1 MSFHTL
7 LIILLSL
14 GLKERCCFIATA
26 TMNLIHLFVF
36 LFATML
42 QLGGGLADIH
52 EEPATSGKPGHDTNR
67 ALGWWSTSSSK
78 TSKTSK
84 SSKSTDHPTLF
95 PTVAPTLFPTLS
107 PSLFPTVSP
116 TFSPTYCGKA
126 SKSSWTSS
134 RRLNSWSWSKSTKS
148 SCDSGPRPSS
158 SSWRRAARRN
168 TRARDR
174 GNSRRLGSVGGKPNS
189 KELGQAP
196 GDGTEFSPISMKV
209 RRRPVFRGGR
219 PEFDI

>member
-78 TSKTSK
+78 TSK

-95 PTVAPTLFPTLS
+95 PTLAPTLF
-107 PSLFPTVSP
+107 P

-148 SCDSGPRPSS
+148 SCDSGPRSSSSS
-158 SSWRRAARRN
+158 SSWKRGGGRRSN
-168 TRARDR
+168 RARD
-174 GNSRRLGSVGGKPNS
+174 NSRRLNSGGGKPNA
-189 KELGQAP
+189 KELRQESGV
-196 GDGTEFSPISMKV
+196 DIEFSPIGMKV
-209 RRRPVFRGGR
+209 RRRRIFRGGQA
-219 PEFDI
+219 EFDI